1 MGHVHVHRAGLTMA
15 GVLVGWHA
23 IWAGLSAFGLSQS
36 AYDFVRRI
44 HFLQPEAAM
53 APFDALN
60 AGLLLLVAAAVGY
73 VTGASLAAVWNC
85 LTAMA
90 ESAATRRHGAPDLGH
105 TGRPARG

>member
-1 MGHVHVHRAGLTMA
+1 MGHVHMHRAGLTVA

-23 IWAGLSAFGLSQS
+23 IWAGLSAFGLAQA

-44 HFLQPEAAM
+44 HFMQPDASM
-53 APFDALN
+53 APFDAAS
-60 AGLLLLVAAAVGY
+60 AGLLLLVTAAVGY

-85 LTAMA
+85 LTSVA
-90 ESAATRRHGAPDLGH
+90 EATAARRQGEPDLGR